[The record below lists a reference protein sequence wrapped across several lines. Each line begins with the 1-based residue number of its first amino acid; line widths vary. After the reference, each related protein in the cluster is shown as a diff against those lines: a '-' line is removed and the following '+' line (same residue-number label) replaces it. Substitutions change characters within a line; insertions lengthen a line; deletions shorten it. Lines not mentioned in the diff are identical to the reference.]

1 MWLSPLGGETAAAE
15 RRGGDEDDD
24 EDDDAAAGAR
34 LVDGAFTCLAPR
46 LSDRTVLVTP
56 FRSFQPASALL
67 FFFFRAP
74 IAAGDATCVQWAAE
88 VNKHVVRSMAA
99 RLPLRAVADRQ
110 GGRRREGDGGERR
123 RR

>member
-67 FFFFRAP
+67 LLSR
-74 IAAGDATCVQWAAE
+74 
-88 VNKHVVRSMAA
+88 
-99 RLPLRAVADRQ
+99 ADRS
-110 GGRRREGDGGERR
+110 GRRHVCTVGR
-123 RR
+123 